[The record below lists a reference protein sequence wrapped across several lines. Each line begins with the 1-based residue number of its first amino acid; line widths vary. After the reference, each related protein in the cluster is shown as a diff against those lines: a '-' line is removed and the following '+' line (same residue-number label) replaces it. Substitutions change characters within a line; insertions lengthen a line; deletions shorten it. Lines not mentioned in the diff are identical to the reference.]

1 MGADWKKIKTE
12 YITTGISYRRL
23 AEKYG
28 LHYHVISE
36 RGKAEN
42 WVELR
47 AQHRDKTLT
56 KALEKISERQSDKM
70 ARIDALADQLL
81 DKLEKAITELDLQLC
96 KHTDK
101 TKVIE
106 YNNPDRPD
114 KPTKETIHEEEK
126 LLEVQSIVDRRG
138 LREIASALKD
148 LKEVKGIR
156 SALDEQ
162 EQQARIEN
170 LKKQAARDESKN
182 GTVTVVLEGDLK
194 NYAQ

>member
-1 MGADWKKIKTE
+1 MGADWKKIKAE

-47 AQHRDKTLT
+47 TQHRDKTLT
-56 KALEKISERQSDKM
+56 KALDKISERQSDKM

-81 DKLEKAITELDLQLC
+81 DKLEKAIGELDMAITVH
-96 KHTDK
+96 KE
-101 TKVIE
+101 KVETGTGENTRE
-106 YNNPDRPD
+106 YKVAEPGG
-114 KPTKETIHEEEK
+114 
-126 LLEVQSIVDRRG
+126 IVDRKG

-156 SALDEQ
+156 SALDEE
-162 EQQARIEN
+162 EQQERIEN
-170 LKKQAARDESKN
+170 LRKSASRDDSKT

-194 NYAQ
+194 KYAQ